1 MTNEQITPDTVAR
14 RITAAL
20 EGVTG
25 LELSRV
31 VEVCGRFAAVF
42 EYTPSASYSK
52 FFSTSSYDDLFEL
65 LSTVLDTL
73 EHLQFD
79 KETVDVNIFSAE
91 MFEYLC
97 AEMLPTDGRTVSLTV
112 KDIEQDKI
120 AGPRG
125 EQVKVIISFVERPKK
140 LILNKTN
147 ARALAHA
154 LGNETDNWRGASLA
168 LGVEFVKVG
177 RNTVP
182 SIRVKAA
189 KPRANGNGTQQQQ
202 QQQPPPPTYAD
213 GSPVAPSALDGY
225 RAYLAANDNQPPA
238 DVRALIAWQQGSDD
252 DGQQDDL
259 FGDDFTARQA
269 AAQAALATAQGQMN

>member
-1 MTNEQITPDTVAR
+1 MTNEQITPDAVAH
-14 RITAAL
+14 RIAAAVA
-20 EGVTG
+20 GIAG
-25 LELSRV
+25 LELTRV
-31 VEVCGRFAAVF
+31 AEVRGRFLAVF
-42 EYTPSASYSK
+42 EYAPSASYSR
-52 FFSTSSYDDLFEL
+52 FFSTSSYDDLSEL

-112 KDIEQDKI
+112 KSIEEDKV

-125 EQVKVIISFVERPKK
+125 EQVKVIVSFVERPKK

-154 LGNETDNWRGASLA
+154 LGNETDHWRGASLA
-168 LGVEFVKVG
+168 LGVEMVKVG

-189 KPRANGNGTQQQQ
+189 RPRANGNGTA
-202 QQQPPPPTYAD
+202 QQQPVAPTYAD
-213 GSPVAPSALDGY
+213 GSSVAESALAAY
-225 RAYLAANDNQPPA
+225 RDYLAANGNRPPA
-238 DVRALIAWQQGSDD
+238 DVRELIDWQQVAG

-259 FGDDFTARQA
+259 S
-269 AAQAALATAQGQMN
+269 TAQGQMN